1 MQSVSR
7 HNVQQPVRKKITFRV
22 SFVVLLT
29 LSMLLQVQSL
39 KAQEIDTAACVNTQQ
54 FMLGVSG
61 GIHSIQHTF
70 SNRML
75 APTNFT
81 FDPATSLGWFAG
93 VVTELRMDT
102 RWSLSLDV
110 RYNELSGS
118 SSFAAT
124 SPTGQFLIASS
135 SDSSGEYI
143 YLDNPV
149 FSYTSAIDYAS
160 LSFGILANW
169 REISQDTMLAVGLS
183 AGPVIHAIT
192 RKELHQTEHLE
203 SHINVRFINPNG
215 LPTEDDGRTFIYYSG
230 ELENSRSLRVGFHL
244 GLFAELGNPASGLV
258 ISPGIFYD
266 YGLQTVTSTENWYVH
281 TLSGRMMILVGL

>member
-1 MQSVSR
+1 MQS
-7 HNVQQPVRKKITFRV
+7 PYFR
-22 SFVVLLT
+22 T
-29 LSMLLQVQSL
+29 LIIAALCYAGLARATN
-39 KAQEIDTAACVNTQQ
+39 AQEIDTASTEAPRLMV
-54 FMLGVSG
+54 GISG

-75 APTNFT
+75 APSNFT
-81 FDPATSLGWFAG
+81 FNPATSLGWFAG
-93 VVTELRMDT
+93 VVAELRMDT
-102 RWSLSLDV
+102 RLSLSLDA

-124 SPTGQFLIASS
+124 APTGQFVIASS
-135 SDSSGEYI
+135 SDSSGEYV
-143 YLDNPV
+143 YLDNLV

-169 REISQDTMLAVGLS
+169 RETSQDTMLAVGLS

-203 SHINVRFINPNG
+203 SHINVRFLNPNG
-215 LPTEDDGRTFIYYSG
+215 LPTEDDGRTVIYYTG
-230 ELENSRSLRVGFHL
+230 KLESSRSLRVGFHL
-244 GLFAELGNPASGLV
+244 GLFAEFGNPASGLV

-281 TLSGRMMILVGL
+281 TLNGRMMILVGL